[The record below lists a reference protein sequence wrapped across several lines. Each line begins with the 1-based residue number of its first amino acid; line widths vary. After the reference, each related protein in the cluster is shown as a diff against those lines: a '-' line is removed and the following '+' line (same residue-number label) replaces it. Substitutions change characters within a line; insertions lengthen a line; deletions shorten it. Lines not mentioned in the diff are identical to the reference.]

1 MIGNRYELCGKE
13 LPFLVKWA
21 AENAGFN
28 FSQEAPKQDDMEIHA
43 PHFNHAFLEELGE
56 NGFERRSFM
65 KWERIMHSHGASL
78 EEIHLLR
85 HGTFKRCV
93 DVVIYPG
100 SHEQVEV

>member
-1 MIGNRYELCGKE
+1 
-13 LPFLVKWA
+13 
-21 AENAGFN
+21 
-28 FSQEAPKQDDMEIHA
+28 MEIHA
-43 PHFNHAFLEELGE
+43 PHINHAFLEELGE

-85 HGTFKRCV
+85 HGTFRRCV

-100 SHEQVEV
+100 SHEHVEVINRHLMSLLENCSSR